1 MSWFKKPSTVGG
13 VIYLLVVATMLV
25 GLGTVATGAWRA
37 GIVVMGA
44 SFGVA
49 FAARCMLSDQQA
61 GMLRIRRRYV
71 DLTIMAVCSVGM
83 FVLAAWIVDRP

>member
-25 GLGTVATGAWRA
+25 GLGTVAAGAWRA
-37 GIVVMGA
+37 GIVVMGV
-44 SFGVA
+44 SFGIA
-49 FAARCMLSDQQA
+49 FIARCVLSDQQA

-71 DLTIMAVCSVGM
+71 DLTTLAVCSVGM
-83 FVLAAWIVDRP
+83 LVLAAWIVDRP